1 MKKLQF
7 CLVAI
12 SMLLVALGAFAQVQN
27 GQFTGTVTDPSGAAI
42 PNAKVTVT
50 NMGTNLS
57 VTTTTN
63 QSGLFVVREL
73 PVGTYKISTEAKGFK
88 TRTDTDL
95 TLNAGTSQRVDFRME
110 LGQAREVVEVTGE
123 AAAVNTEDSKLA
135 STVSSTQIASLP
147 LNGRNVYDL
156 IQLAPGAVNVSGV
169 DFENGHS
176 TVVNGLRED
185 FNGFTINGVSNKGL
199 SGGVNN
205 VPVQET
211 VQEFQQLG
219 LNTSAQYGSSAGSV
233 TNLVTKSGTNSW
245 HGSVWDFVRNDKVDA
260 NDFFDNNFLKNP
272 DPRNPTKPFHPP
284 LRFNQVGGTFGGPI
298 VKDKL
303 FFFISY
309 QQDHFVTNAPPTT
322 TLVESPQFRQAVI
335 TALPNSTAALLFKG
349 FPPAGAGSG
358 CIPYPGAVAT
368 ETATPNGDPVP
379 ADIEAKFAALD
390 AALPVGSPYLCNS
403 VAIFGQQTQA
413 IGNLFQGNEA
423 SGRIDYQPRTNDR
436 IFIQYNW
443 LRQNDKFGPCDP
455 ACTRGFTNPTHN
467 IFPNGQFSW
476 IHTFGPRV
484 INEFRAGYT
493 GLVENIGTSLPGVP
507 QVALDDGNAGFGSY
521 NGYPQLF
528 KEDVYSYGDMVSINH
543 GSHNIKVGA
552 DIKRNIEN
560 SEFNVARPS
569 YEFSDTIWFAADA
582 PYFEVAGVDPGFVS
596 GKPAELASN
605 IRHWRNIELGAYFQ
619 DDWKATRRLTLNLGL
634 RYDVY
639 QRHHELNNLAT
650 TFLLGPGHSI
660 LDNITTGNGQLR
672 AANTFPCLDPK
683 ATLAGV
689 CGPGGFAKTSSLG
702 KGDHNNFGPRV
713 GFAWDMFGDG
723 KMSLRGGFGVSYEST
738 LYNPL
743 SNSRWNPPFYSFN
756 LADSAALDGGDSVIV
771 YGPTTCDASGTTC
784 SSSGATPTF
793 SGPPTNP
800 GQGIGAQAVGNLA
813 GWAASNPQTAFLTGI
828 IFPKGV
834 RDPYVYNYYLSLQ
847 REVMAKTTVEVDYV
861 GTTGHKLFRADDVN
875 RIPGGH
881 LPIDSVT
888 GEVGCVKDNVGRTL
902 CGQPGGHINSNY
914 GTLRV
919 WENAAN
925 SNYNSLQLAVKK
937 QTSHGLLFN
946 LNYTY
951 SHSIDDGSTWHSGA
965 TTANGDAAGD
975 GFTTDWTRPGL
986 DRGNSIFDIRHRLV
1000 LNYVW
1005 DLPFGKH
1012 TGLLNALLGGWQ
1024 YNGIWSFQTGAHWSP
1039 YDRRRESLQSTV
1051 NFDPVTGDPLAC
1063 TATDVN
1069 GGTCVNAGGDY
1080 ELNRTNSHSRNSRPN
1095 STVSGFDSATH
1106 DMWANGWG
1114 SQWAPGGGIFTTPC
1128 LGCPGNLGRNTFVGP
1143 KQWFADMSLFKNFK
1157 VTERV
1162 GLQFRVEGFN
1172 VFNHTNFLLA
1182 EPGQAGLEITHNQ
1195 FPVGNF
1201 GQAGGTLN
1209 ARNLQFGLKL
1219 NF

>member
-1 MKKLQF
+1 MKKLQV
-7 CLVAI
+7 CLVVL
-12 SMLLVALGAFAQVQN
+12 SVLVLATGAVAQIQN
-27 GQFTGTVTDPSGAAI
+27 GQFTGIVTDPSGAAV

-50 NMGTNLS
+50 NLGTNLT

-63 QSGLFVVREL
+63 NSGLYTAKEL
-73 PVGTYKISTEAKGFK
+73 PVGSYRISAEAKGFK
-88 TRTDTDL
+88 TTTNNNV
-95 TLNAGTSQRVDFRME
+95 TLNAGTIERVDFKMAIGE
-110 LGQAREVVEVTGE
+110 AREVVEVSGE
-123 AAAVNTEDSKLA
+123 AAAVNTEDSKLS
-135 STVSSTQIASLP
+135 STVTSTQIASLP

-156 IQLAPGAVNVSGV
+156 IQLAPGAVNVAGV

-185 FNGFTINGVSNKGL
+185 FNGFLINGVSNKGL

-205 VPVQET
+205 VPIQET
-211 VQEFQQLG
+211 VEEFQQLG
-219 LNTSAQYGSSAGSV
+219 LNNSAQYGSSAGSV
-233 TNLVTKSGTNSW
+233 TNLVTKSGTNNW
-245 HGSVWDFVRNDKVDA
+245 HGSVWDFLRHDKLDA
-260 NDFFDNNFLKNP
+260 NYFFNNQLGVPKQ
-272 DPRNPTKPFHPP
+272 K

-303 FFFISY
+303 FFFVSY
-309 QQDHFVTNAPPTT
+309 QQDHFTNQAPPTT
-322 TLVESPQFRQAVI
+322 ITVESPQFRQAVI
-335 TALPNSTAALLFKG
+335 TALPNSTAALLFKN
-349 FPPAGAGSG
+349 FPPAVAGNNCSAF
-358 CIPYPGAVAT
+358 PGAVLT
-368 ETATPNGDPVP
+368 EGPTGNPQIDA
-379 ADIEAKFAALD
+379 AFAALD
-390 AALPVGSPYLCNS
+390 AALPLGSPYLCNS
-403 VAIFGQQTQA
+403 IALYGQQTQA
-413 IGNLFQGNEA
+413 IGNLFQGKEA
-423 SGRIDYQPRTNDR
+423 SGRIDYQPRGNDR
-436 IFIQYNW
+436 LFIQYNW
-443 LRQNDKFGPCDP
+443 LRNSDTFGPCDP
-455 ACTRGFTNPTHN
+455 ACTRGFTNPTDN
-467 IFPNGQFSW
+467 VYPNCQFTW
-476 IHTFGPRV
+476 DHTFSPSV

-493 GLVENIGTSLPGVP
+493 SFVQKIGTALPGVP
-507 QVALDDGNAGFGSY
+507 QLTLDDGNAGFGSY

-528 KEDVYSYGDMVSINH
+528 KEHEYSYSDMVSINH

-569 YEFSDTIWFAADA
+569 YEFFDTIWMAADA

-596 GKPAELASN
+596 GQPAHLASN
-605 IRHWRNIELGAYFQ
+605 VRHWRNIELGAYFQ
-619 DDWKATRRLTLNLGL
+619 DDWKATRRFTLNLGL

-639 QRHHELNNLAT
+639 QRHHELDNLAT
-650 TFLLGPGHSI
+650 TFILGPGNSI
-660 LDNITTGNGQLR
+660 LDNITTGAGQLR
-672 AANTFPCLDPK
+672 SANTFPCADPR
-683 ATLAGV
+683 ATLQGI

-713 GFAWDMFGDG
+713 GFAWDIFGEG
-723 KMSLRGGFGVSYEST
+723 KTSLRGGFGVSYEST

-771 YGPTTCDASGTTC
+771 YGPTTCDATGTTC
-784 SSSGATPTF
+784 NPSGATPTF
-793 SGPPTNP
+793 AGPATNP
-800 GQGIGAQAVGNLA
+800 GQGVGAQAVGNLS

-834 RDPYVYNYYLSLQ
+834 RDPYVYNYFLSLQ
-847 REVMAKTTVEVDYV
+847 HEIVPKLSLELNYV

-902 CGQPGGHINSNY
+902 CGQPGGRIDSNY

-946 LNYTY
+946 LNYTW

-975 GFTTDWTRPGL
+975 GFTTDWTRPRL

-1000 LNYVW
+1000 FNYVW

-1012 TGLLNALLGGWQ
+1012 TGVLNALLGGWQ

-1039 YDRRRESLQSTV
+1039 YDRRRENLVEIS
-1051 NFDPVTGDPLAC
+1051 DPTASC

-1069 GGTCVNAGGDY
+1069 TGNCQNVGGDY
-1080 ELNRTNSHSRNSRPN
+1080 LLNRTNSHSRNGRPN
-1095 STVSGFDSATH
+1095 SPFPSFSSASH

-1114 SQWAPGGGIFTTPC
+1114 PQWNPGGGIFTEPC
-1128 LGCPGNLGRNTFVGP
+1128 LGCAGNLGRNTFLGP
-1143 KQWFADMSLFKNFK
+1143 KQWFADMSLFKNFR

-1182 EPGQAGLEITHNQ
+1182 EPGQASLETTHNQ
-1195 FPVGNF
+1195 FPISNF

-1209 ARNLQFGLKL
+1209 PRNLQFGLRV

>member
-7 CLVAI
+7 CLVAA
-12 SMLLVALGAFAQVQN
+12 SVLVLALSAFAQIQN
-27 GQFTGTVTDPSGAAI
+27 GQFTGTITDPSGAAI

-57 VTTTTN
+57 VTTSSN
-63 QSGLFVVREL
+63 QSGLYVVREL
-73 PVGTYKISTEAKGFK
+73 PVGTYKITAEAQGFK
-88 TRTDTDL
+88 TRTDSNL
-95 TLNAGTSQRVDFRME
+95 SLNAGVVQRVDLHME
-110 LGQAREVVEVTGE
+110 MGQAREVVEVTGE
-123 AAAVNTEDSKLA
+123 AAAVNTEDSKLS
-135 STVSSTQIASLP
+135 STVNSTQIASLP

-185 FNGFTINGVSNKGL
+185 FNGFLINGVSNKGL
-199 SGGVNN
+199 SGGVDN
-205 VPVQET
+205 VPIQET
-211 VQEFQQLG
+211 VAEFQQLG
-219 LNTSAQYGSSAGSV
+219 LNNSAQYGSSAGSV
-233 TNLVTKSGTNSW
+233 TNLVTKSGTNNW
-245 HGSVWDFVRNDKVDA
+245 HGSVWDFLRHDKLDA
-260 NDFFDNNFLKNP
+260 NYFFNNQQGVPKQE
-272 DPRNPTKPFHPP
+272 

-303 FFFISY
+303 FFFVSY
-309 QQDHFVTNAPPTT
+309 QQDHFTNQAPPTT
-322 TLVESPQFRQAVI
+322 IIVESPQFRQAVI
-335 TALPNSTAALLFKG
+335 SALPNSTAALLFKN
-349 FPPAGAGSG
+349 FAPAVAGTNCTS
-358 CIPYPGAVAT
+358 YPGAVAT

-379 ADIEAKFAALD
+379 ADIEASFAALD

-403 VAIFGQQTQA
+403 IALYGQQTQA
-413 IGNLFQGNEA
+413 IGNLFQGKEA
-423 SGRIDYQPRTNDR
+423 SGRIDYQPSGKDR
-436 IFIQYNW
+436 LFVQYNW
-443 LRQNDKFGPCDP
+443 LRNSDTFGPCDP
-455 ACTRGFTNPTHN
+455 ACTRGFTNPTDN
-467 IFPNGQFSW
+467 VYPNGQFSEV
-476 IHTFGPRV
+476 HTFSPSV

-493 GLVENIGTSLPGVP
+493 SFVQKIGTALPGVP
-507 QVALDDGNAGFGSY
+507 QLTLDDGNAGFGSY

-528 KEDVYSYGDMVSINH
+528 KEHEYSYSDMVSINH
-543 GSHNIKVGA
+543 GSHNIKVGG

-569 YEFSDTIWFAADA
+569 YEFSDSIWMAADA

-596 GKPAELASN
+596 GKQAELASN
-605 IRHWRNIELGAYFQ
+605 VRHWRNIEFGAYFQ

-650 TFLLGPGHSI
+650 TFILGPGNSI
-660 LDNITTGNGQLR
+660 LDNITTGAGQLR
-672 AANTFPCLDPK
+672 SANTFPCADPK
-683 ATLAGV
+683 ATLQGV

-713 GFAWDMFGDG
+713 GFAWDMLGDG
-723 KMSLRGGFGVSYEST
+723 KTSLRGGFGVSYEST

-771 YGPTTCDASGTTC
+771 YGPTTCDATGTTC
-784 SSSGATPTF
+784 SPSGATPTF
-793 SGPPTNP
+793 TGPAKNP
-800 GQGIGAQAVGNLA
+800 GQGVGAQAVGNLS

-834 RDPYVYNYYLSLQ
+834 RDPYVYNYFLSLQ
-847 REVMAKTTVEVDYV
+847 REIVPKLSLEVDYV

-881 LPIDSVT
+881 LPS
-888 GEVGCVKDNVGRTL
+888 GGCVKDDIGRTL

-925 SNYNSLQLAVKK
+925 SNYSSLQMALKK

-946 LNYTY
+946 VNYTY

-975 GFTTDWTRPGL
+975 GFTTDWTRPRL
-986 DRGNSIFDIRHRLV
+986 DRGNSIFDIRHRV
-1000 LNYVW
+1000 VFNYVW

-1012 TGLLNALLGGWQ
+1012 TGFLNALIGGWQ

-1039 YDRRRESLQSTV
+1039 YDRRPESLDSTV

-1063 TATDVN
+1063 TAADVN
-1069 GGTCVNAGGDY
+1069 GGTCVNSGGDY

-1095 STVSGFDSATH
+1095 SIFPSFDSATH

-1114 SQWAPGGGIFTTPC
+1114 PQWAPGGGNFTTPC

-1143 KQWFADMSLFKNFK
+1143 KQWFADMSLFKNFR

-1182 EPGQAGLEITHNQ
+1182 EPGQASLETTHNQ
-1195 FPVGNF
+1195 FPISNF

-1209 ARNLQFGLKL
+1209 PRNLQFGLKVS
-1219 NF
+1219 F

>member
-1 MKKLQF
+1 MKKLQV
-7 CLVAI
+7 CLVVL
-12 SMLLVALGAFAQVQN
+12 SVLVLATGAVAQIQN
-27 GQFTGTVTDPSGAAI
+27 GQFTGIVTDPSGAAV

-50 NMGTNLS
+50 NLGTNLT

-63 QSGLFVVREL
+63 NSGLYTAKEL
-73 PVGTYKISTEAKGFK
+73 PVGSYRISAEAKGFK
-88 TRTDTDL
+88 TTTNNNV
-95 TLNAGTSQRVDFRME
+95 TLNAGTIERVDFKMAIGE
-110 LGQAREVVEVTGE
+110 AREVVEVSGE
-123 AAAVNTEDSKLA
+123 AAAVNTEDSKLS
-135 STVSSTQIASLP
+135 STVTSTQIASLP

-156 IQLAPGAVNVSGV
+156 IQLAPGAVNVAGV

-185 FNGFTINGVSNKGL
+185 FNGFLINGVSNKGL

-205 VPVQET
+205 VPIQET
-211 VQEFQQLG
+211 VEEFQQLG
-219 LNTSAQYGSSAGSV
+219 LNNSAQYGSSAGSV
-233 TNLVTKSGTNSW
+233 TNLVTKSGTNNW
-245 HGSVWDFVRNDKVDA
+245 HGSVWDFLRHDKLDA
-260 NDFFDNNFLKNP
+260 NYFFNNQLGVPKQ
-272 DPRNPTKPFHPP
+272 K

-303 FFFISY
+303 FFFVSY
-309 QQDHFVTNAPPTT
+309 QQDHFTNQAPPTT
-322 TLVESPQFRQAVI
+322 ITVESPQFRQAVI
-335 TALPNSTAALLFKG
+335 TALPNSTAALLFKN
-349 FPPAGAGSG
+349 FPPAVAGNNCSAF
-358 CIPYPGAVAT
+358 PGAVLT
-368 ETATPNGDPVP
+368 EGPTGNPQIDA
-379 ADIEAKFAALD
+379 AFAALD
-390 AALPVGSPYLCNS
+390 AALPLGSPYLCNS
-403 VAIFGQQTQA
+403 IALYGQQTQA
-413 IGNLFQGNEA
+413 IGNLFQGKEA
-423 SGRIDYQPRTNDR
+423 SGRIDYQPRGNDR
-436 IFIQYNW
+436 LFIQYNW
-443 LRQNDKFGPCDP
+443 LRNSDTFGPCDP
-455 ACTRGFTNPTHN
+455 ACTRGFTNPTDN
-467 IFPNGQFSW
+467 VYPNGQFTW
-476 IHTFGPRV
+476 DHTFSPSV

-493 GLVENIGTSLPGVP
+493 SFVQKIGTALPGVP
-507 QVALDDGNAGFGSY
+507 QLTLDDGNAGFGSY

-528 KEDVYSYGDMVSINH
+528 KEHEYSYSDMVSINH

-569 YEFSDTIWFAADA
+569 YEFFDTIWMAADA

-596 GKPAELASN
+596 GQPAHLASN
-605 IRHWRNIELGAYFQ
+605 VRHWRNIELGAYFQ
-619 DDWKATRRLTLNLGL
+619 DDWKATRRFTLNLGL

-639 QRHHELNNLAT
+639 QRHHELDNLAT
-650 TFLLGPGHSI
+650 TFILGPGNSI
-660 LDNITTGNGQLR
+660 LDNITTGAGQLR
-672 AANTFPCLDPK
+672 SANTFPCADPR
-683 ATLAGV
+683 ATLQGI

-713 GFAWDMFGDG
+713 GFAWDIFGEG
-723 KMSLRGGFGVSYEST
+723 KTSLRGGFGVSYEST

>member
-1 MKKLQF
+1 MKKLQV
-7 CLVAI
+7 CLVI
-12 SMLLVALGAFAQVQN
+12 LSVLVLATGAVAQIQN

-965 TTANGDAAGD
+965 TTANGDAAGA
-975 GFTTDWTRPGL
+975 GFTTDWTRPCL
-986 DRGNSIFDIRHRLV
+986 DRGNSTFDIGLRL
-1000 LNYVW
+1000 LPKYVGV
-1005 DLPFGKH
+1005 LPF
-1012 TGLLNALLGGWQ
+1012 
-1024 YNGIWSFQTGAHWSP
+1024 
-1039 YDRRRESLQSTV
+1039 V
-1051 NFDPVTGDPLAC
+1051 
-1063 TATDVN
+1063 
-1069 GGTCVNAGGDY
+1069 
-1080 ELNRTNSHSRNSRPN
+1080 
-1095 STVSGFDSATH
+1095 
-1106 DMWANGWG
+1106 
-1114 SQWAPGGGIFTTPC
+1114 
-1128 LGCPGNLGRNTFVGP
+1128 
-1143 KQWFADMSLFKNFK
+1143 
-1157 VTERV
+1157 
-1162 GLQFRVEGFN
+1162 
-1172 VFNHTNFLLA
+1172 
-1182 EPGQAGLEITHNQ
+1182 
-1195 FPVGNF
+1195 
-1201 GQAGGTLN
+1201 
-1209 ARNLQFGLKL
+1209 
-1219 NF
+1219 

>member
-1 MKKLQF
+1 MKKLQV
-7 CLVAI
+7 CLVI
-12 SMLLVALGAFAQVQN
+12 LSVLVLATGAVAQIQN

-1000 LNYVW
+1000 
-1005 DLPFGKH
+1005 KM
-1012 TGLLNALLGGWQ
+1012 
-1024 YNGIWSFQTGAHWSP
+1024 
-1039 YDRRRESLQSTV
+1039 E
-1051 NFDPVTGDPLAC
+1051 
-1063 TATDVN
+1063 
-1069 GGTCVNAGGDY
+1069 
-1080 ELNRTNSHSRNSRPN
+1080 
-1095 STVSGFDSATH
+1095 
-1106 DMWANGWG
+1106 
-1114 SQWAPGGGIFTTPC
+1114 
-1128 LGCPGNLGRNTFVGP
+1128 
-1143 KQWFADMSLFKNFK
+1143 
-1157 VTERV
+1157 
-1162 GLQFRVEGFN
+1162 
-1172 VFNHTNFLLA
+1172 
-1182 EPGQAGLEITHNQ
+1182 
-1195 FPVGNF
+1195 
-1201 GQAGGTLN
+1201 
-1209 ARNLQFGLKL
+1209 
-1219 NF
+1219 